1 MKKLAVLF
9 LVLFIFGKVVRELE
23 ERADILMETNNN
35 SGWIIMK
42 SEGSMPDDLVEIC
55 RMMGL
60 FKDED

>member
-1 MKKLAVLF
+1 L